1 MPRQA
6 PNVRLRLAGR
16 IDVYQ
21 VLPPTACCRQPVAR
35 FVASRR
41 RGKRLGALEITR

>member
-35 FVASRR
+35 FAASRDR
-41 RGKRLGALEITR
+41 VKRLAELEIPK